1 MLVLAPALAAAG
13 AAALVAG
20 WLRRRL
26 RVAAEE
32 YAVALEHRN
41 ARLAALEQELR
52 EERNEVR
59 RARETGFMV
68 QAQLS
73 KRFQEARGDIA
84 EKSRVI
90 AMLQR
95 FATVID
101 ALPDPV
107 VMMSLDGEVT
117 FANTAARERA
127 PRVQSSRGFGIFRFL
142 SKESAA
148 LIRGEGL
155 PEVLD
160 TGVWQHEVSWRGE
173 DGIDTPMHLTIVSQL
188 DAFQYPEMFIVVMR
202 DVSRERHLRDSLAA
216 REALHRAVIDSL
228 AEGVVVE
235 DRDGHVVA
243 WNESALRILG
253 LSQEELRGEAPR
265 AERWRLTDDDD
276 ESVLPT
282 ALPVARAR
290 QGERI
295 DGALFRVHRDDGM
308 VRDLSMNARP
318 MYADD
323 FDDRP
328 GGVTTF
334 TDVTVQ
340 RAAER
345 QLRFLTERDELTGLL
360 NRRGFMEAARQRL
373 QACRENEQPCAM
385 LYGDLDR
392 FKSIND
398 TFGHAAGDEALRE
411 MAMVLSQ
418 VFRNDDLVARLG
430 GDEFTVF
437 VTGVGVSAV
446 ERMLSR
452 LEERLATLNA
462 DRAAAG
468 GAPWIVAASFGAAI
482 YGGGDVSVD
491 DLLKQADTAQYRIKS
506 ERKAARAA

>member
-1 MLVLAPALAAAG
+1 LAALPATVTND
-13 AAALVAG
+13 AAAVREFRLAVLLASGDVEAAETLLFDRDHNFSSELGWWPTLGPFFPGGLMLRDFDEHRLHRRLLQSAFRRAALDRYVAATLPEVEAAVARWPVGAPVRFYPMVKRLLLEHAARVFLGLSLGDDARRVMRAFTDLVAG
-20 WLRRRL
+20 P
-26 RVAAEE
+26 VAA
-32 YAVALEHRN
+32 VPFALPGT
-41 ARLAALEQELR
+41 ARWRAL
-52 EERNEVR
+52 
-59 RARETGFMV
+59 RAREAM
-68 QAQLS
+68 
-73 KRFQEARGDIA
+73 A
-84 EKSRVI
+84 E
-90 AMLQR
+90 MLR
-95 FATVID
+95 
-101 ALPDPV
+101 
-107 VMMSLDGEVT
+107 
-117 FANTAARERA
+117 
-127 PRVQSSRGFGIFRFL
+127 
-142 SKESAA
+142 A
-148 LIRGEGL
+148 LIPARRAADGDDMFTRLCRDAEDVEG
-155 PEVLD
+155 
-160 TGVWQHEVSWRGE
+160 
-173 DGIDTPMHLTIVSQL
+173 
-188 DAFQYPEMFIVVMR
+188 
-202 DVSRERHLRDSLAA
+202 
-216 REALHRAVIDSL
+216 
-228 AEGVVVE
+228 
-235 DRDGHVVA
+235 
-243 WNESALRILG
+243 
-253 LSQEELRGEAPR
+253 
-265 AERWRLTDDDD
+265 RLTDDDD